1 MSDVKESALTQQSDC
16 KWVRAL
22 DANGNSIRISKED
35 LASVVGGLMSEAT
48 TTKKE
53 LLQPLTISCYDS
65 SNMSNDANLFY
76 MYLNAGISAV
86 LTSGGIINAD
96 SYGIIV
102 HIQRS
107 YKGTNTTSQVI
118 MQIQIGEVANKVKIR
133 RGKGNGSSITYSEWT
148 EII

>member
-1 MSDVKESALTQQSDC
+1 MGITYYWRAVLPPVQLALQSVQVPA
-16 KWVRAL
+16 W
-22 DANGNSIRISKED
+22 
-35 LASVVGGLMSEAT
+35 VGGLMSEAT

-65 SNMSNDANLFY
+65 SNMSNVANLFY

>member
-1 MSDVKESALTQQSDC
+1 
-16 KWVRAL
+16 
-22 DANGNSIRISKED
+22 
-35 LASVVGGLMSEAT
+35 
-48 TTKKE
+48 
-53 LLQPLTISCYDS
+53 
-65 SNMSNDANLFY
+65 MSNDANLFY